1 MTQQPT
7 PVGWSSS
14 IVGKGVGT
22 FPLRKV
28 ETSPVSGCLTS
39 EDEERETWTAE
50 SLRVSLLKS
59 FGFSDRDRTK
69 DFGGTRFKGY
79 TIVASD
85 VNRGQ
90 LGGFGRRKNGGT
102 SSNVVISRFKVQV
115 QLESLILAQSERW
128 RQA

>member
-1 MTQQPT
+1 MLLTSLSAQQPT
-7 PVGWSSS
+7 QIGWSSFV
-14 IVGKGVGT
+14 VGKGVGT
-22 FPLRKV
+22 LPLWKV
-28 ETSPVSGCLTS
+28 GASAVPGCLTS

-50 SLRVSLLKS
+50 SLRVSLLES

-90 LGGFGRRKNGGT
+90 LVDFGR
-102 SSNVVISRFKVQV
+102 
-115 QLESLILAQSERW
+115 
-128 RQA
+128 

>member
-1 MTQQPT
+1 VHNNRQL
-7 PVGWSSS
+7 VGWGSF
-14 IVGKGVGT
+14 VAGKGVGT
-22 FPLRKV
+22 LPLGKV
-28 ETSPVSGCLTS
+28 GASKVPGCLTS

-59 FGFSDRDRTK
+59 FGFLDRDRTK

-90 LGGFGRRKNGGT
+90 LIGFGR
-102 SSNVVISRFKVQV
+102 
-115 QLESLILAQSERW
+115 
-128 RQA
+128 